1 MVMLPISLPIFEAI
15 ATVGNKFVSVHV
27 VHECVVF
34 SWLGPVFAAPSPTY
48 CVLHSIRRECVT

>member
-34 SWLGPVFAAPSPTY
+34 SWLGPVFAAPSVY
-48 CVLHSIRRECVT
+48 CIA